1 MQVKPRLGTFT
12 VTPKEAGGL
21 ILKLL
26 EFAKGRVVRAEWRM
40 TKVQLINNRGR
51 IMKKQQSKKKRIQ
64 RNKAVTRSI
73 PIDIVESVLM
83 HMNPKDA
90 VRLSTTC
97 KKWRATAP
105 RYDPTMSKTPW
116 LLTIADDFYI
126 LQSIIDENMSFKI
139 EIPSFLCG
147 RKFISEASH
156 GWLVLRSGQSDIVSL
171 LNPFSRARLD
181 LPALKHPGPLFLHMS
196 SPPTNPNCVLLLVDA
211 KNLYIWRSGDRSW
224 NIEKNVN
231 ARYYTSTISFQ
242 GQFYAIVDPYYRLV
256 TFQVLPLLV
265 KKLDVPP
272 PMDINDMMMYDVS
285 LVESCGE
292 ILLVCIHLSL
302 LYRADHDIF
311 QFQHDIH
318 DTTEH
323 DVILFQL
330 DLKNEIWTKIE
341 SLGDQTLLLK
351 NNNNQAISISAREAK
366 CCGDSMY
373 FINHWSRDVYFM
385 EKHSIRTVSRGSYS
399 ISRRFWITPNLI

>member
-40 TKVQLINNRGR
+40 TKVQLINNRG

-64 RNKAVTRSI
+64 RDKAVTRSI

-181 LPALKHPGPLFLHMS
+181 LPALKHP
-196 SPPTNPNCVLLLVDA
+196 
-211 KNLYIWRSGDRSW
+211 
-224 NIEKNVN
+224 
-231 ARYYTSTISFQ
+231 
-242 GQFYAIVDPYYRLV
+242 VDPYYRLV

-341 SLGDQTLLLK
+341 SL
-351 NNNNQAISISAREAK
+351 
-366 CCGDSMY
+366 
-373 FINHWSRDVYFM
+373 
-385 EKHSIRTVSRGSYS
+385 EK
-399 ISRRFWITPNLI
+399 